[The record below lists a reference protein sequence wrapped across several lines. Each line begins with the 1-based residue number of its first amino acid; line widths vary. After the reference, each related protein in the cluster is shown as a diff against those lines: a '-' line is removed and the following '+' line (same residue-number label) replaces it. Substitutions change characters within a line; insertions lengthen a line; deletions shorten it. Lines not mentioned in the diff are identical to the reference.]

1 VADASFT
8 STDPRQL
15 ALNTAT
21 GDLLL
26 VNGRFSF
33 VSGLA
38 AVAQDIVVTLR
49 LFMGEWF
56 LNLDAGTDWWNYLG
70 EKFTDQNQTELHS
83 EIQRVVLER
92 PGVESMSNLSL
103 SLASTTRVL
112 SISFTAHTAFGD
124 TTISTTVGDE

>member
-1 VADASFT
+1 MADASFT